1 MSQKTLFIIL
11 VALLAASLALL
22 YFALNNFG
30 RLT

>member
-1 MSQKTLFIIL
+1 MSQKILFTIL
-11 VALLAASLALL
+11 LVLLAISLALL